1 MLASADGLKADE
13 RNLHTSQCTN
23 GIPRRIGHVE
33 SAGEPTHEDQNQGVK
48 WNHVCD
54 ESVSTYGP
62 LVSRGFQCKQIKD
75 KCIPQAATM

>member
-48 WNHVCD
+48 WNHVRD

-62 LVSRGFQCKQIKD
+62 LVSRGFQCKQVKD
-75 KCIPQAATM
+75 KCVPQAATM